1 MKAASP
7 PASEQSRS
15 CRAPRD
21 TAPHTCCVLTPKGQV
36 NQGECL
42 HFTLSLEIGTKKKGG
57 KNPKFVLSLT
67 LTPPHCT
74 FLPVLHPRPWRCH
87 VWSPSFKL

>member
-57 KNPKFVLSLT
+57 KNPKCQPVELETKLRYRVLN
-67 LTPPHCT
+67 
-74 FLPVLHPRPWRCH
+74 
-87 VWSPSFKL
+87 